1 MYTPKK
7 WQCTSSKP
15 GVFDSSKTKI
25 FRFQRSRTSQIM
37 RALNINKTH
46 GYDDISIRMIKIC
59 EKSLL
64 KSLILLFQNSSQ
76 SSFYPDIWKRSNI
89 TPAHKKGDT
98 QVVNNC

>member
-1 MYTPKK
+1 
-7 WQCTSSKP
+7 
-15 GVFDSSKTKI
+15 
-25 FRFQRSRTSQIM
+25 M